1 MRSENSEAIKVV
13 ALIFLKKGFL
23 EECDSESYLETTEL
37 ILNSPEEQ
45 MFRKTVKLWLIG
57 LME

>member
-45 MFRKTVKLWLIG
+45 MFRKTVKL
-57 LME
+57 